1 MLMDRDR
8 QGENMTELHTLGVAE
23 IIQHIRRRQV
33 SPVEVAEACLKRIAS
48 LEPQLHAWAT
58 LDRSGALAA
67 ARHCEQALQRGEA
80 CGALCGVPVG
90 LKDIFYTAGLRTAAG
105 SRVYA
110 DFVPT
115 YDATAVVR
123 LKESGAVVLGKTVT
137 TEFATADPSPTR
149 NPWNTAHTPGG
160 SSSGSAAAVA
170 ARMIPAALGS
180 QTGGSTLRPAAYN
193 GIVGLK
199 PTYGRISRYGVIP
212 VSWCLD
218 HVGILVRSVED
229 AALVLQAIAGHD
241 AHDPGALA
249 QPLGDYLAAVQHAE
263 PPPRIGVVRQF
274 FFEQAETEIQ
284 QHTEHVLERLAGS
297 GATVREVALPSSF
310 ATVLAAHRLVMRVE
324 AAAFHADMFVSKR
337 EQYGPKLRESI
348 ETGLTISGVDYLR
361 AQRLRRLFQQ
371 EVAQMFDGVDV
382 LLTPTTP
389 APAPRDLST
398 TGDAK
403 FQSPWTS
410 AGVPAI
416 TLPSGRS
423 KDGMPLG
430 VQLVAPA
437 LQEERL
443 LQAAR
448 WCEAA
453 LAITLMP
460 PL

>member
-1 MLMDRDR
+1 
-8 QGENMTELHTLGVAE
+8 MTALHTLGVAE
-23 IIQHIRRRQV
+23 AARLVRQREV
-33 SPVEVAEACLKRIAS
+33 SPVEVVEACLKRIDA
-48 LEPQLHAWAT
+48 LEPQLHAWVT
-58 LDRSGALAA
+58 VDRQGALEAA
-67 ARHCEQALQRGEA
+67 HRCEQALQRGETG
-80 CGALCGVPVG
+80 GALCGVPVG
-90 LKDIFYTAGLRTAAG
+90 FKDIFYTAGMRTTAG

-115 YDATAVVR
+115 YDATSVVR
-123 LKESGAVVLGKTVT
+123 LREAGTVRLGKTVT

-170 ARMIPAALGS
+170 ARMLPAALGS

-229 AALVLQAIAGHD
+229 AALVLEAVAGYD
-241 AHDPGALA
+241 AHDPGSL
-249 QPLGDYLAAVQHAE
+249 QQSVGKYVTAVQQAE
-263 PPPRIGVVRQF
+263 QPPRIGVVRQF
-274 FFEQAETEIQ
+274 FFEQADVETQ
-284 QHTEHVLERLAGS
+284 QHTDQVVAQLARA
-297 GATVREVALPSSF
+297 GATVHEVALPPSF
-310 ATVLAAHRLVMRVE
+310 ATVLAAHRTIMRVE
-324 AAAFHADMFVSKR
+324 AAAFHADMFATQR
-337 EQYGPKLRESI
+337 QAYGPKLRETI
-348 ETGLTISGVDYLR
+348 ETGLVIPGVEYLR
-361 AQRLRRLFQQ
+361 AQRVRRLFQND
-371 EVAQMFDGVDV
+371 VPQMFANVDV
-382 LLTPTTP
+382 LLTPATP
-389 APAPRDLST
+389 APAPRDLTT

-403 FQSPWTS
+403 FQSPWTY

-416 TLPSGRS
+416 ALPSGLS
-423 KDGMPLG
+423 QHGMPLG
-430 VQLVAPA
+430 IQLVAPA

-448 WCEAA
+448 WCEA
-453 LAITLMP
+453 TLHVILTP

>member
-1 MLMDRDR
+1 
-8 QGENMTELHTLGVAE
+8 MTALHTLSVAE
-23 IIQHIRRRQV
+23 VAALVRRRAV
-33 SPVEVAEACLKRIAS
+33 SPVEVVEACLKRIEAI
-48 LEPQLHAWAT
+48 EPRLHAWAT

-67 ARHCEQALQRGEA
+67 AQHCEQAIQRGA
-80 CGALCGVPVG
+80 ASGTLSGVPVG

-115 YDATAVVR
+115 YDATTCVQ
-123 LKESGAVVLGKTVT
+123 LKDAGAVLLGKTVT

-229 AALVLQAIAGHD
+229 AALLLQVLAGHD
-241 AHDPGALA
+241 THDPGSLT
-249 QPLGDYLAAVQHAE
+249 QPVGDYVAAVQQAE
-263 PPPRIGVVRQF
+263 RPPRLGVVRQF
-274 FFEQAETEIQ
+274 FFEQAEAETQ
-284 QHTEHVLERLAGS
+284 QHTEQVLAQFARAG
-297 GATVREVALPSSF
+297 AVVQEVALPPSF
-310 ATVLAAHRLVMRVE
+310 ATVLAAHRIIMRVE
-324 AAAFHADMFVSKR
+324 AAAFHADMFATQR
-337 EQYGPKLRESI
+337 HLYGAKLRESI
-348 ETGLTISGVDYLR
+348 EIGLVTSGVDYLR
-361 AQRLRRLFQQ
+361 AQRLRRLFQD
-371 EVAQMFDGVDV
+371 EVQQMFTEVDV
-382 LLTPTTP
+382 LLTPATP
-389 APAPRDLST
+389 APAPRDLNT

-403 FQSPWTS
+403 FQSPWTY
-410 AGVPAI
+410 AGIPAI
-416 TLPSGRS
+416 ALPSGRS
-423 KDGMPLG
+423 QAGMPLG
-430 VQLVAPA
+430 IQLVAPA
-437 LQEERL
+437 SQEARL

-448 WCEAA
+448 WCEA
-453 LAITLMP
+453 TLNVTLTP